1 MRARY
6 PAHLRAIQ
14 RLSGSNPGVLAGSEP
29 SAVTVLD
36 EQKPNLSG
44 TEGEQLLL
52 TLEFW
57 REYRTLSHLAE
68 DWDIHESTAQ
78 RTIERV
84 ENALINSGKFAL
96 PGRKATLEMRTEWT
110 ALLVDVAEV
119 PCERPKKTASLL
131 QREKEAPHAK
141 NASSDSRNDAHHYVR
156 LHWQRGNP

>member
-1 MRARY
+1 MAHERFERVMELNRKQFKRRTGVYPETFTKMEQALQEWQVSKKRSGRPPART
-6 PAHLRAIQ
+6 I
-14 RLSGSNPGVLAGSEP
+14 
-29 SAVTVLD
+29 
-36 EQKPNLSG
+36 
-44 TEGEQLLL
+44 GEQLLL

-119 PCERPKKTASLL
+119 PCERPKKNSEPTTA
-131 QREKEAPHAK
+131 EKRSAT
-141 NASSDSRNDAHHYVR
+141 R
-156 LHWQRGNP
+156 